1 MKTNKRFSI
10 MGIWFL
16 INLLVNI
23 WIKLRINPELVM
35 EYGYI
40 LSVFISTAIIM
51 VVGVIFIRIHDYYK
65 IDLLEKFKKSR
76 GDEKHIY
83 NKTEKFIMKWEKKGS
98 WVLFLALTLG
108 DSIVAVIYY
117 REGFYRF
124 NGLPTWKIKGLFF
137 LSVFTINA
145 YFNAGIYTGISIG
158 RYLLTLF

>member
-16 INLLVNI
+16 INLLINI
-23 WIKLRINPELVM
+23 WIKLRINPELVIK
-35 EYGYI
+35 YGYI
-40 LSVFISTAIIM
+40 LSVLISTAIIM
-51 VVGVIFIRIHDYYK
+51 VVGIIFIKIHDYYK

-76 GDEKHIY
+76 GDEDRVF
-83 NKTEKFIMKWEKKGS
+83 NKTERFIMKWEKKGS
-98 WVLFLALTLG
+98 WFLFLALTLG

-117 REGFYRF
+117 REGSYRF

-145 YFNAGIYTGISIG
+145 YFNAGIYTGISLG
-158 RYLLTLF
+158 KYLLTLF

>member
-1 MKTNKRFSI
+1 
-10 MGIWFL
+10 MGVWLL
-16 INLLVNI
+16 INLLVNF

-51 VVGVIFIRIHDYYK
+51 VVGVIFIKIHDYYK

-76 GDEKHIY
+76 GDEDRFF
-83 NKTEKFIMKWEKKGS
+83 NKTERFIMKWEKKGS
-98 WVLFLALTLG
+98 WILFLALTLG

-117 REGFYRF
+117 REGSYRF

-137 LSVFTINA
+137 LSVLTINA
-145 YFNAGIYTGISIG
+145 YFNAGIYTSISIG
-158 RYLLTLF
+158 EYLLTLF